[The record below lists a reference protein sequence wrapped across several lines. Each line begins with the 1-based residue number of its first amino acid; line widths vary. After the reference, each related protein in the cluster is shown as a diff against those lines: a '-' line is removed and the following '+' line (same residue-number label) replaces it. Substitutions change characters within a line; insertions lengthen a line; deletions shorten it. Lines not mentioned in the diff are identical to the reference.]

1 MKIEFRRKN
10 QPRTLYTYGYSLI
23 ASMGLIFAI
32 SSITTP
38 SLGLAVIVILL
49 TGTLS

>member
-10 QPRTLYTYGYSLI
+10 EPRTLYNYGNSLI
-23 ASMGLIFAI
+23 ISMGILFAI

-49 TGTLS
+49 TGSLL